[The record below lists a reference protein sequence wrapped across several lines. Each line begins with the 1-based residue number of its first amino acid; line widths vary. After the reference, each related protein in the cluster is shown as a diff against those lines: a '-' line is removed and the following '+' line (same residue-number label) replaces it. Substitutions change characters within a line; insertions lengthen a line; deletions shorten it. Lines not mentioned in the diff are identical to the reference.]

1 MHKTLLLLL
10 FLVCSLFAKAYPVQ
24 ETDDTILYEAETA
37 VETSDDE
44 YQNPRDVLTYDESSI
59 TTTPLDEEQIEGYKN
74 DSDFNYK
81 EELPEDNWWTRF
93 KRKLS
98 DLYYRFFDWLLGG
111 VPAEGIWAFVIGYLP
126 YILLVFFIAFIIWVF
141 LKIDTGSL
149 MMEKIKAPETLLSDD
164 EALLQRQD
172 IQQLIDQALA
182 NGNYRLAIRFY
193 YILLLQSLTNKEL
206 IDWKVQKTNHDYIY
220 EITDLNMRKQF
231 IKVTDIYDYIW
242 YGNFD
247 VDEKAFTKA
256 ESSFKTLNNQ
266 I

>member
-1 MHKTLLLLL
+1 M
-10 FLVCSLFAKAYPVQ
+10 CSLFAKAYPIQ
-24 ETDDTILYEAETA
+24 EIDKNLGQDEFEITE
-37 VETSDDE
+37 VETQPIIDT
-44 YQNPRDVLTYDESSI
+44 YQNPREVLSYDDSDI
-59 TTTPLDEEQIEGYKN
+59 TTTLLDKEKIQDYKSDN
-74 DSDFNYK
+74 DFNYK

-98 DLYYRFFDWLLGG
+98 DLYYRFFDWLLDG
-111 VPAEGIWAFVIGYLP
+111 VPAEGILSFIIGYLP
-126 YILLVFFIAFIIWVF
+126 YILLVLFIGFIVWVF

-149 MMEKIKAPETLLSDD
+149 MMEKINAPETLLSDD
-164 EALLQRQD
+164 EALIQRHD
-172 IQQLIDQALA
+172 LQQLIDKALA
-182 NGNYRLAIRFY
+182 NGNYRLAVRFY
-193 YILLLQSLTNKEL
+193 YLLLLQSLTNKEL

-220 EITDLNMRKQF
+220 EITDLKMRKQF

-247 VDEKAFTKA
+247 VDKNAFTKA